1 MIVRLGLV
9 STGYHSEVSARS
21 LQDETKQ
28 SVCVW
33 KGERKHTFWLK
44 KEVRLKERVN
54 GRERALMML
63 KIGPWLQYNPQ
74 VNHSYSLLST
84 YLSPCPPISPL
95 PHHSS
100 VSHSPPPP
108 HPDSTSFTTTYSKLP
123 SSSHTHPV
131 TINNWSHVSGCISKL
146 WIHCVRLKPFLFET
160 WSGNSALRCYARVQL
175 LHSFLFEILWAFTSL
190 HLRKKYDT
198 FCQTAVIWLLC
209 SLIALQS
216 KVVHTNQVMSS

>member
-1 MIVRLGLV
+1 MTAVQPSGK
-9 STGYHSEVSARS
+9 SF
-21 LQDETKQ
+21 LQLAVNLSVPLSSHLAPPTPQLCLTQ
-28 SVCVW
+28 S
-33 KGERKHTFWLK
+33 
-44 KEVRLKERVN
+44 
-54 GRERALMML
+54 
-63 KIGPWLQYNPQ
+63 
-74 VNHSYSLLST
+74 
-84 YLSPCPPISPL
+84 
-95 PHHSS
+95 
-100 VSHSPPPP
+100 PPP
-108 HPDSTSFTTTYSKLP
+108 HPDSTSFMTTYSKFP